1 MFLFGKEKKKKK
13 KMEVKFNKAWFK
25 RKGFQRPFFAAR
37 QLPREMSK
45 GSHRQGGCAAQRDN
59 KNPSRL
65 MHYDPG
71 LARLGSME
79 RHQAGQAGR
88 RGGSASQKWPR
99 EADSPVSGPSQASK
113 WRKGRKEWDD
123 ALGGEAESCLNR
135 DHAALEVRRSD
146 QAPALHQLALRGQC
160 VYEGCWPWH
169 LSSLW
174 WIMKTFP
181 FQHLIWISQTSCEV
195 S

>member
-1 MFLFGKEKKKKK
+1 MFLFGKGKKK

-71 LARLGSME
+71 LAKLGSME
-79 RHQAGQAGR
+79 HHHAGQVGAVGR
-88 RGGSASQKWPR
+88 ICFTEMAPGS
-99 EADSPVSGPSQASK
+99 
-113 WRKGRKEWDD
+113 
-123 ALGGEAESCLNR
+123 
-135 DHAALEVRRSD
+135 
-146 QAPALHQLALRGQC
+146 
-160 VYEGCWPWH
+160 
-169 LSSLW
+169 
-174 WIMKTFP
+174 
-181 FQHLIWISQTSCEV
+181 
-195 S
+195 